1 LTKLTRTQ
9 LSVLASYSSPFVLII
24 ALSINIILANAGLG
38 ATPFKLILL
47 SASFPIGFGIGKII
61 YMKRSN
67 VEITFDDKSFQVLKG
82 GKVLV
87 HDDWR
92 NYRLVSI
99 HLDKYARPDLR
110 LYKTRDGSFQ
120 DLPISRT
127 NAQPQEFRDYVQT
140 LIETKRTTEPNP
152 QVVEAC

>member
-1 LTKLTRTQ
+1 MTKLTRTQ

-24 ALSINIILANAGLG
+24 AISINAILASYGLST
-38 ATPFKLILL
+38 TPFKLLLL

-67 VEITFDDKSFQVLKG
+67 VEITFDDESFQVFKG
-82 GKVLV
+82 GKVRL

-92 NYRLVSI
+92 NYQLVSI
-99 HLDKYARPDLR
+99 HVDQYGRPDLR
-110 LYKTRDGSFQ
+110 LYKTPDGDFQ

-127 NAQPQEFRDYVQT
+127 NARPQEFRDYVQT
-140 LIETKRTTEPNP
+140 MIRRRRTTEPNL